1 MNKIFIPPNDTNF
14 VNKSLTEDELFR
26 KNVLILDKVR
36 NITFLFGIDDKMKQ
50 ILEDLKQYFESTEA
64 YEYCSDVL
72 KIYELD
78 QELSQK

>member
-36 NITFLFGIDDKMKQ
+36 NISFLFGIDDKMKQ
-50 ILEDLKQYFESTEA
+50 ILEDLKQYFENVEA
-64 YEYCSDVL
+64 YEYCNDVL

-78 QELSQK
+78 TELSQK